1 MGGVPNGLRR
11 PQIAARLQYSSP
23 MEILPSLILA
33 LSIIG
38 LMSFV
43 AQRAAIPAPVLLAV
57 SGVVWS
63 LIPSLPSLEIEPKVI
78 LAVFL
83 PPLLYADAWDAS
95 WVDFRRWL
103 RPILQLAIGLVAF
116 TILVVGLVAHWAM
129 PTLPWAACFLLG
141 AIVSPTDTIAVH
153 AVLERLRVPRRVT
166 AILGGESLV
175 NDATGLLGVSLAT
188 VVVMTGSFEAGR
200 IGLRF
205 AQIAG
210 FGILIGALVGL
221 VAARLNS
228 VVRGTNVLFA
238 FSLAAPY
245 AAYFLAERAGAS
257 GVLSVVIAGFVAS
270 WRLHAIAP
278 ESRVELYSSW
288 DQLTFVLNA
297 LMFLYVGLETPHRL
311 MEAIDSIGL
320 GSMGTPFASA
330 SGIIGVALLISIAV
344 ILSRIIWIF
353 PGAYIPLALSPKL
366 REKEG
371 GYPRPRAV
379 ILASWCGVRGA
390 VSLAAALSIPL
401 TLPSGD
407 AFPGRDEIIAC
418 TLAVILVT
426 LIGQGIT
433 LLPLVRRLGLSDADP
448 TEVEVRRA
456 REAMLSAG
464 IARLDSFCTEESCP
478 IAVHRLRDVMS
489 DQLSSLE
496 AEDSLARAEAL
507 QRLAVT
513 VDVRRAIYHAQTSAL
528 LALRDHGAV
537 NDKVHQELQLELDRA
552 SVDLRVT

>member
-1 MGGVPNGLRR
+1 MELR
-11 PQIAARLQYSSP
+11 
-23 MEILPSLILA
+23 PSLSLA
-33 LSIIG
+33 LSIVG

-43 AQRAAIPAPVLLAV
+43 GQRAAVPAPVLLAA
-57 SGVVWS
+57 SGVLWS
-63 LIPSLPSLEIEPKVI
+63 MIPSIPSLEIAPAVI
-78 LAVFL
+78 LSIFL

-95 WVDFRRWL
+95 WIDFRRWL

-116 TILVVGLVAHWAM
+116 TILIVGIVAHAAM
-129 PTLPWAACFLLG
+129 PNLPWAACFLLG
-141 AIVSPTDTIAVH
+141 AIVSPTDTVAVH

-166 AILGGESLV
+166 AVLGGESLV

-188 VVVMTGSFEAGR
+188 VVVMTGAFEAGR

-210 FGILIGALVGL
+210 YGILIGAAVGFA
-221 VAARLNS
+221 AARLNS
-228 VVRGTNVLFA
+228 VVRGTNILFA
-238 FSLAAPY
+238 FSLVAPY
-245 AAYFLAERAGAS
+245 AAYFFAEHAGAS
-257 GVLSVVIAGFVAS
+257 GVLAVVIAGFVAS
-270 WRLHAIAP
+270 WRLHVIAP

-311 MEAIDSIGL
+311 TQAFDA
-320 GSMGTPFASA
+320 MGTHAA
-330 SGIIGVALLISIAV
+330 GGTLIGIALLISVAV
-344 ILSRIIWIF
+344 IVSRIVWIF
-353 PGAYIPLALSPKL
+353 PGAYIPLALMPKV
-366 REKEG
+366 REREG

-379 ILASWCGVRGA
+379 ALATWCGVRGA
-390 VSLAAALSIPL
+390 VSLAAALSIPKL
-401 TLPSGD
+401 LPNGD
-407 AFPGRDEIIAC
+407 PFPGRAEIIAC
-418 TLAVILVT
+418 TLVVILVT

-433 LLPLVRRLGLSDADP
+433 LLPLVRMLGLSDADP

-464 IARLDSFCTEESCP
+464 IARLDAFCTEESCP
-478 IAVHRLRDVMS
+478 IAVYRLRDVMA

-513 VDVRRAIYHAQTSAL
+513 GHVRRAIYEAQSKSL
-528 LALRDHGAV
+528 LALRERGAV
-537 NDKVHQELQLELDRA
+537 NDKVHQELQLELDR
-552 SVDLRVT
+552 SSTDLRAS